1 MIKQMMK
8 QHLKTTW
15 THIRRA
21 PYQALAATLIMVLTF
36 FVATIFV
43 LTAAGSQAILN
54 WFETRPQV
62 TAFFEDKVTMEQVD
76 ILRAKLAQTGKIK
89 EAKYVSKEEA
99 LAIYREQNKNDP
111 LLLEMVT
118 ANILPASLEVSTTNI
133 SYLGE
138 IAQILRQESGVE
150 EVIFQE
156 DVVRSLHEWTNV
168 LRKVGVGLIATLGG
182 VSLLIILV
190 IIGMKVALR
199 REEIEILQ
207 LLGGTNWYIRAP
219 FIFEGIFYGVVG
231 AILAWGISYLL
242 LLYSTPFLVGFLA
255 GIPILPVPFLFM
267 LALLG
272 AEILVGALIGTLGSL
287 IAVRRYL
294 K

>member
-1 MIKQMMK
+1 MK

-118 ANILPASLEVSTTNI
+118 ANILPASIEVSTTNI

>member
-1 MIKQMMK
+1 
-8 QHLKTTW
+8 
-15 THIRRA
+15 
-21 PYQALAATLIMVLTF
+21 
-36 FVATIFV
+36 
-43 LTAAGSQAILN
+43 
-54 WFETRPQV
+54 
-62 TAFFEDKVTMEQVD
+62 
-76 ILRAKLAQTGKIK
+76 
-89 EAKYVSKEEA
+89 
-99 LAIYREQNKNDP
+99 
-111 LLLEMVT
+111 LEMVT
-118 ANILPASLEVSTTNI
+118 ANILPASLEVSTTSI

>member
-1 MIKQMMK
+1 MIKQVMR